1 MEICT
6 MSVNY
11 NKLWKILIDKKMK
24 KTEFAKA
31 IGIGQNTL
39 AKLGRN
45 DTVSMEVM
53 VKICR
58 FLDCNIGDVMD
69 IEKENFS

>member
-11 NKLWKILIDKKMK
+11 NKLWKILIDKRMK

-53 VKICR
+53 VKICS

>member
-1 MEICT
+1 

-11 NKLWKILIDKKMK
+11 NKLWKILIDKRMK

>member
-11 NKLWKILIDKKMK
+11 NKLWKILIDKRMK